1 MTGRT
6 MQENWSLGRR
16 KSCAVGLLTCK
27 KVDTEEESNKKA
39 DEDDPGPV
47 KERKRSQSLVT
58 FSRQTQ

>member
-27 KVDTEEESNKKA
+27 KVDPEEDSNKKA
-39 DEDDPGPV
+39 NPGPV
-47 KERKRSQSLVT
+47 QERKRSQSLGT